1 MNKLRKNSIG
11 FCGGAYGDEGKGRFV
26 DEYVHKFAKKGK
38 VVLYRDNGGSNAGHT
53 VAFDDVKLALHQL
66 PSGVF
71 VNNVVCILGKGM
83 VLNPNDLLMEIEEVK
98 KATGG
103 KIIAEIKIDEMA
115 ALSLDTHRAFESALS
130 NYQSGGKG
138 STGRG
143 ISPAYMDVILRHPLR
158 MRDLKKWDE
167 KKIQAHYKLYKNL
180 IKGLGYDLAKMEAKR
195 LDGTTTFVGS
205 EKVFINEL
213 KTHASKL
220 KKYIEDVTG
229 FIKETWAN
237 TKDYAYVF
245 EKSQAIGLDLRYGV
259 YPDVTASDCT
269 LGGVTYSTEGTVDSF
284 QIEKRVAVIKAT
296 YMSSVGIR
304 KIPTLVEGEFANRV
318 REDANEYG
326 ATTKRPR
333 GIAYLDLPAIKYYQK
348 AGYTTHL
355 GLTHMDIVYK
365 DTPVKVC
372 IGYEINGKSVDY
384 RPDQEYLLKVKPVY
398 KEFKTWD
405 QKAMMKARTEKEIPK
420 NAQIFLKYVSDYIGL
435 PILVIA
441 MGPKREETIFF

>member
-1 MNKLRKNSIG
+1 MNKPRKNSIG

-71 VNNVVCILGKGM
+71 VKNVVCVLGKGM

-98 KATGG
+98 NATGG

-167 KKIQAHYKLYKNL
+167 KKIKAHYELYENL
-180 IKGLGYDLAKMEAKR
+180 IKGLGYELAKMEVKR
-195 LDGTTTFVGS
+195 LDGKTTLVGS
-205 EKVFINEL
+205 EKDFIKEL
-213 KTHASKL
+213 KDHASKL
-220 KKYIEDVTG
+220 RKYIEDVSE
-229 FIKETWAN
+229 FIKETWSN

-245 EKSQAIGLDLRYGV
+245 EKSQAIGLDMRYGV

-304 KIPTLVEGEFANRV
+304 KIPTLVEGEFADRV

-355 GLTHMDIVYK
+355 SLTHMDIVYP

-372 IGYEINGKSVDY
+372 VAYEINGKEVEY

-405 QKAMMKARTEKEIPK
+405 QKAMMKARTQSEIPK
-420 NAQIFLKYVSDYIGL
+420 NAKTFLKYVSDYIGL